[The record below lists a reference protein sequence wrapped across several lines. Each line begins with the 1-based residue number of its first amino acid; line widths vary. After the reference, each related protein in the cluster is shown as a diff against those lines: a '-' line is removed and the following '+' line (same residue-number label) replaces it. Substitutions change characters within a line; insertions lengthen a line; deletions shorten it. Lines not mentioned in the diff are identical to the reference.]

1 MYNVMRYFIK
11 AMIFMKHLPNSI
23 TVLRIIGAIFLFV
36 VEPLSVSFYI
46 LYTLCGFTDII
57 DGFLAR
63 KLGLTSELGAKLD
76 SIADL
81 FYYSAMVLNILPRIF
96 DDVSIFAWGFAAL
109 IIITRLFSYIFA
121 AKKYHCF
128 TSLHTFGNK
137 VSGLVVFSVPYLIQ
151 FIPETIVCILTCLV
165 CAFAT
170 IDELLIHIT
179 RSEYDANVKSFF
191 V

>member
-1 MYNVMRYFIK
+1 
-11 AMIFMKHLPNSI
+11 MKHLPNSI

-36 VEPLSVSFYI
+36 VEPLSVNFYI

-63 KLGLTSELGAKLD
+63 KLNLTSELGAKLD
-76 SIADL
+76 SVADL

-96 DDVSIFAWGFAAL
+96 DDVSIFAWGFVAL
-109 IIITRLFSYIFA
+109 IIVTRLFSYIFA

-128 TSLHTFGNK
+128 TSLHTLGNK
-137 VSGLVVFSVPYLIQ
+137 ISGLVVFAVPYLIQ
-151 FIPETIVCILTCLV
+151 FIPETIVCVIVCFV

-179 RSEYDANVKSFF
+179 SSEYDANIKGFF
-191 V
+191 I

>member
-1 MYNVMRYFIK
+1 
-11 AMIFMKHLPNSI
+11 MKHLPNSI

-109 IIITRLFSYIFA
+109 IIITRLF
-121 AKKYHCF
+121 
-128 TSLHTFGNK
+128 
-137 VSGLVVFSVPYLIQ
+137 
-151 FIPETIVCILTCLV
+151 
-165 CAFAT
+165 
-170 IDELLIHIT
+170 
-179 RSEYDANVKSFF
+179 
-191 V
+191 